1 MRAAVK
7 KKSPWGVISFLA
19 LLFFGAFVLWLA
31 WPEIS
36 WKTGWGEK
44 KPPPKAAAGTSREK
58 IFEDDRRK
66 LDEVLR
72 QRQSK

>member
-1 MRAAVK
+1 MRKGAAVFIV
-7 KKSPWGVISFLA
+7 PLLLA
-19 LLFFGAFVLWLA
+19 GAFFLWLA
-31 WPEIS
+31 WPQIS
-36 WKTGWGEK
+36 WKMGWGEK
-44 KPPPKAAAGTSREK
+44 KPPPKAAAGSSREK